1 MILGLVLSDMET
13 MPNRPLDKIRNLSC
27 GWKIQINLT
36 LITIIALFGSIPN
49 DKPTNPTGC
58 DGTIEFSYA
67 KATGFLTATYDE
79 RCTVYD
85 IVSMNGF
92 LSLKF
97 IIIIAA
103 LATMLLALTS
113 EVAQWILD
121 SQPLQFL
128 GKISYSLYLIHELV
142 SVWMMR
148 DTYNY
153 FLSQGV
159 LAENAIGYV
168 FAIYTPVLILI
179 SWLLYMLVDKPSKIV
194 AGEIDRQIR
203 KDRPDPIPIENPES
217 GELEKPDKEKFY
229 SCSEFIKRNFVIL
242 FGFLIWLIL
251 VFIVGEILSHFHGLK
266 PIIAQFPQEF
276 KL

>member
-1 MILGLVLSDMET
+1 MGLVLSDLET
-13 MPNRPLDKIRNLSC
+13 MPYRPLDKIRNLSC
-27 GWKIQINLT
+27 GWKIPINLT

-49 DKPTNPTGC
+49 NKPTNPSGC
-58 DGTIEFSYA
+58 DGTIEISYV
-67 KATGFLTATYDE
+67 KATGYLTATYDE
-79 RCTVYD
+79 RCTLYD

-92 LSLKF
+92 FSFKF
-97 IIIIAA
+97 IIMIAT
-103 LATMLLALTS
+103 LATMVLALTS

-128 GKISYSLYLIHELV
+128 GQISYSLYLIHELV
-142 SVWMMR
+142 NVWMMR
-148 DTYNY
+148 DTFNY

-168 FAIYTPVLILI
+168 FAIYTPILILI

-203 KDRPDPIPIENPES
+203 KDRPDPIAIKNPET
-217 GELEKPDKEKFY
+217 GEFEKPDKEKFY
-229 SCSEFIKRNFVIL
+229 SYSEFTKRNFVTL

-251 VFIVGEILSHFHGLK
+251 VFIIGETLSNFHDFK
-266 PIIAQFPQEF
+266 PIVAQTLQ
-276 KL
+276 K